1 MLKEKRDKY
10 RVDNNDTATTAGD
23 DFFNQTRDTA
33 TTMSFKQSR
42 PTVVEGMGGE
52 SVLERKIAHEAET

>member
-1 MLKEKRDKY
+1 MKNNKGDKY
-10 RVDNNDTATTAGD
+10 RVDDSTATTAGD

-33 TTMSFKQSR
+33 TTMSFRQQR
-42 PTVVEGMGGE
+42 PTVVTGMGEE

>member
-10 RVDNNDTATTAGD
+10 RVDNETATTSGAD